1 MVTKRTHRPK
11 LETSA
16 VASAIAVVIALSACT
31 GSETPREGFE
41 PVTLRIGF
49 GLAAGGTADVGIG
62 AAARNIAFDELVSV
76 PPSGRTVPLLAE
88 GFSVSDD
95 GLTVH
100 VKLRPAITF
109 ADGRLVDA
117 EAVSEVLRADLPD
130 VLGPAFEDV
139 VEIRP
144 ASPLDVEVRLRKRSS
159 LLLEALDFVYIVD
172 PHSRESGTGPFSVQS
187 RRDGQ
192 VEMVANAGYFGGR
205 PSIDRVVLKPY
216 ESVRSAWADMLRGQV
231 DMLYEVGVD
240 ALDSLESS
248 NEVNIFSFPRSY
260 AYLLLLNERTP
271 VLRDPAFRR
280 RLNAAIDRHALI
292 EDALRGHGTPAD
304 GPVSPRHW
312 ARAADLPRFEYQ
324 STAASGD
331 RRPRQFTV
339 LFSERSLERLAVA
352 IQRQLQTAG
361 IEITLEP
368 VSADEMT
375 ARLRAGKFDA
385 VLSDYFQGPNF
396 VWPYL
401 YWSSKGPYNFGH
413 YQDTAVDDALERIR
427 RAPDDPAYKAGVDA
441 FWRAI
446 VNDPPAVFLAW
457 SERMQAVSTR
467 FVVPIE
473 PDKDVLTSLHLWKPA
488 SHRDTHDRH

>member
-1 MVTKRTHRPK
+1 
-11 LETSA
+11 
-16 VASAIAVVIALSACT
+16 
-31 GSETPREGFE
+31 
-41 PVTLRIGF
+41 
-49 GLAAGGTADVGIG
+49 
-62 AAARNIAFDELVSV
+62 
-76 PPSGRTVPLLAE
+76 
-88 GFSVSDD
+88 
-95 GLTVH
+95 

-172 PHSRESGTGPFSVQS
+172 PQSRESGTGPFSVQS

-271 VLRDPAFRR
+271 VLRDRAFRR
-280 RLNAAIDRHALI
+280 QLNAAIDRQALI
-292 EDALRGHGTPAD
+292 ADVLRGHGTPAE

-312 ARAADLPRFEYQ
+312 AYTADLPRFTYRPQ
-324 STAASGD
+324 PVQPA
-331 RRPRQFTV
+331 RRFTV
-339 LFSERSLERLAVA
+339 LFGEPSLERLAVA

-361 IEITLEP
+361 VEITLEA
-368 VSADEMT
+368 VSADEMRS
-375 ARLRAGKFDA
+375 RLRSGKFDA
-385 VLSDYFQGPNF
+385 VLSDFFQGPNF

-401 YWSSKGPYNFGH
+401 YWNSKGPYNYGH
-413 YQDTAVDDALERIR
+413 
-427 RAPDDPAYKAGVDA
+427 
-441 FWRAI
+441 
-446 VNDPPAVFLAW
+446 
-457 SERMQAVSTR
+457 
-467 FVVPIE
+467 
-473 PDKDVLTSLHLWKPA
+473 
-488 SHRDTHDRH
+488 